1 MQELE
6 EVVILVTRYETAY
19 LQKRILS
26 ESQAEEYNTYE
37 KELIKVF
44 RKEMS
49 KGEISAYENKYAKT
63 IRVVL
68 QSSNAKLKDADS
80 YDTLLYNNYSYAIVD
95 IQEISSSRKL
105 GAKEYLLILN

>member
-1 MQELE
+1 MVL
-6 EVVILVTRYETAY
+6 LVTRYENAY
-19 LQKRILS
+19 LRKRILS

-49 KGEISAYENKYAKT
+49 KSELIAYENKYAKA

-68 QSSNAKLKDADS
+68 QSSSVKLKNADS
-80 YDTLLYNNYSYAIVD
+80 YDTLDYNNYSYAIVD